1 MNPKQLKFLTEL
13 AARGSAV
20 LEENK
25 KKSTKTATVFYFRSS
40 DRNGT
45 RRVVQ
50 AQLKA
55 KKVPFKQT
63 KTSLSSEDITE
74 FQFVGGTLIR
84 LVYKP
89 KSGGMTETT
98 LNSTITELMPCLMF
112 LNNINETDINKAYE
126 KILKLPKGQT
136 CYVTTQDEKAGID
149 FIEKMP
155 DSSLFK
161 EKMNN
166 AFAILKYLKD
176 VKKTQRVKKVYWTYR
191 AKPPGVPGN
200 SPADIVIEFTPRKLL
215 GVSLKAGSSSSK
227 EPLLN
232 TYVNVI
238 INGFEAQ
245 ANESVRKLKK
255 ILYKET
261 YSKIPGI
268 TSADYDV
275 ATRGNTLAALEQ
287 FERQYPQKYEEYYDA
302 NLAII
307 RNYLGY
313 TMTKSLPKF
322 IKFCRESILKQS
334 DVPVII
340 IKAVGNQY
348 QEVKD
353 ANQLNVLLARA
364 TNVVAKASKTS
375 KQNFDLIL
383 YEGRQEIGTMNMAVR
398 SNKVGVQ
405 HKLGQFFNL
414 AVKYNGLAKK

>member
-1 MNPKQLKFLTEL
+1 MNPKQKKFLTEL
-13 AARGSAV
+13 AARGSAL
-20 LEENK
+20 LEENP
-25 KKSTKTATVFYFRSS
+25 KKSTKTATVFYLRSN
-40 DRNGT
+40 DRDGT
-45 RRVVQ
+45 RRIIQ

-55 KKVPFKQT
+55 KRVPYKQV

-74 FQFVGGTLIR
+74 FQFVGGTLVR

-98 LNSTITELMPCLMF
+98 LNSTITELVPCLMF
-112 LNNINETDINKAYE
+112 LNNINETNIDKAYQ
-126 KILKLPKGQT
+126 KILKLPKGQV
-136 CYVTTQDEKAGID
+136 CYVNTQDEKAGRD

-161 EKMNN
+161 EKMTN
-166 AFAILKYLKD
+166 ALGILKYLKD

-191 AKPPGVPGN
+191 AKPAGVPAN
-200 SPADIVIEFTPRKLL
+200 SPADMVIEFTPKKLL

-232 TYVNVI
+232 TYVNVV
-238 INGFEAQ
+238 INMFEAQ
-245 ANESVRKLKK
+245 ANTSVRKLKD

-261 YSKIPGI
+261 YSKIPGVPKQ
-268 TSADYDV
+268 DYDT
-275 ATRGNTLAALEQ
+275 AQRGQTLAVLEQ
-287 FERQYPQKYEEYYDA
+287 YEKNYPKKYEEYYDA

-313 TMTKSLPKF
+313 IMTKSLPKF
-322 IKFCRESILKQS
+322 IKFCRQNILKQS
-334 DVPVII
+334 DVPVVI
-340 IKAVGNQY
+340 IKAIGNTY

-353 ANQLNVLLARA
+353 ASQLNVLLARA
-364 TNVVAKASKTS
+364 TNVVAKTSTTS
-375 KQNFDLIL
+375 KQNFHIHL
-383 YEGRQEIGTMNMAVR
+383 YEGRQEIGVMNMAVR

-414 AVKYNGLAKK
+414 AVKYNGLEK